1 MSMNL
6 KLVVYNVD
14 GNEFLVDAK
23 QEKQA
28 INKTIKANLNEDI
41 MGKLDEEEI
50 NKILNPLNYT
60 VYNAGNS
67 WRLFEDIF
75 KRNAYATTIN
85 DVIVLYA

>member
-60 VYNAGNS
+60 VYNAGDS
-67 WRLFEDIF
+67 WWLFEDIF